1 MRVELQNYTPL
12 TTSAHAMGQCYGKTV
27 DENALVRAI
36 RSGHL
41 SLLEHTIFSFD
52 IEMSQKCLAQ
62 ITRHRHLSFTV
73 KSTRG
78 TDFGDASWFDNTNH
92 PEISNDMGK
101 LMNKLVENQIIEY
114 RRLIQSGVPYQ
125 VAAYVLPLGTNVTMT
140 VSGNLRAWM
149 EYLPKRL
156 CKRASTEHQ
165 QIARLIFE
173 RLNYLYPSIV
183 NLEMLG
189 MCVGCKEISCD
200 FTSHKKQ
207 PKQPVILDLKQ
218 EKTHE

>member
-1 MRVELQNYTPL
+1 
-12 TTSAHAMGQCYGKTV
+12 
-27 DENALVRAI
+27 
-36 RSGHL
+36 
-41 SLLEHTIFSFD
+41 
-52 IEMSQKCLAQ
+52 
-62 ITRHRHLSFTV
+62 
-73 KSTRG
+73 
-78 TDFGDASWFDNTNH
+78 
-92 PEISNDMGK
+92 MGK

-189 MCVGCKEISCD
+189 MCMGCKEISCD

-207 PKQPVILDLKQ
+207 AKTPVVLDLQ